1 MTETSDVAVVGG
13 GIVGLA
19 TAHAL
24 RERGA
29 TITVYERGAFG
40 GSQSGGESRIF
51 RHFHDDDRLIEWARE
66 SRSIYREWEESFG
79 TQLVLDNGVVWL
91 APDVMGHIGQ
101 LTAAGIQVERLTPA
115 ELQEHLPLLARYAG
129 PAFLDLDGGA
139 IRAAAVISV
148 LCRHIAD
155 SIVTDDVLTMWP
167 TRHESVEVRTNGGRA
182 EHGSVVVC
190 AGADTAR
197 LARGLGVSIPVQ
209 LSLHGRVTFP
219 IKDELPAK
227 APCIVDVTDYFRP
240 GGSYGTPTPG
250 AREYSVGVVGN
261 GHIPVREDLS
271 SIEPFRLESVTEGAV
286 DYVKS
291 AFPGLTP
298 TPLSFR
304 HCWLTSLPWNSDA
317 IGVWEAEQTYFVAGD
332 NMFKHAPALG
342 RSLASAALDGVLAD
356 DVRPEARLGEALALP
371 QPLDQTSGHR

>member
-13 GIVGLA
+13 GVVGLA

-29 TITVYERGAFG
+29 TITVYERGTCG

-51 RHFHDDDRLIEWARE
+51 RHLHDDVRLIEFARE

-79 TQLVLDNGVVWL
+79 TQLVVGNGVVWL
-91 APDVMGHIGQ
+91 APDVTEYVGQ
-101 LTAAGIQVERLTPA
+101 LTATGIGVETLAPA
-115 ELQEHLPLLARYAG
+115 DLQEHMPLLARYEG

-139 IRAAAVISV
+139 IRAAATIKALSG
-148 LCRHIAD
+148 HIAGTFVAD
-155 SIVTDDVLTMWP
+155 EVLTMWP
-167 TRHESVEVRTNGGRA
+167 TRHGSVEIRTNSGRA

-197 LARGLGVSIPVQ
+197 LARGLGISIPVQ
-209 LSLHGRVTFP
+209 LGLHGRVTFP

-250 AREYSVGVVGN
+250 AREYSIGVEGN
-261 GHIPVREDLS
+261 GRIPVREDLS
-271 SIEPFRLESVTEGAV
+271 SIEPSRLESVTAGAV

-291 AFPGLTP
+291 AFPGLIP

-304 HCWLTSLPWNSDA
+304 HCWVTSLPWNTDA
-317 IGVWEAEQTYFVAGD
+317 IGVWEAEQAYFVAGD
-332 NMFKHAPALG
+332 NLFKHAPALG
-342 RSLASAALDGVLAD
+342 RSLACAALDGVLAD
-356 DVRPEARLGEALALP
+356 DLRPEARLGEALAFDSAP
-371 QPLDQTSGHR
+371 GPDFG